1 MTVNAE
7 KTIIIMADDDEDDR
21 YMIKEALIKAGV
33 SIPVECVENGEKLL
47 ELLYEHQGKIKEGGK
62 LNPAF
67 ILLDLNMP
75 KLDGRKSLEII
86 RKNEDLK
93 KIPIVVFTTSDAEED
108 ISHAYEN
115 GANSFILKPASFSEI
130 VDIMKTLKSYWLETV
145 SLPE

>member
-1 MTVNAE
+1 MTVNVN

-33 SIPVECVENGEKLL
+33 SIPVECVEDGEKLL
-47 ELLYEHQGKIKEGGK
+47 ELLYENQEKYDKSGEMH
-62 LNPAF
+62 PAF

-75 KLDGRKSLEII
+75 KLDGRKSLEIM
-86 RKNEDLK
+86 RQNEDLK
-93 KIPIVVFTTSDAEED
+93 KIPVIIFTTSDAEEE
-108 ISHAYEN
+108 ISHAYEI
-115 GANSFILKPASFSEI
+115 GANSFILKPTSFSEM